1 MKYYKESKRK
11 KYPTNNKKLEGK
23 LDWSHLAQELS
34 LKHVTE
40 EKIKKR
46 V

>member
-1 MKYYKESKRK
+1 M
-11 KYPTNNKKLEGK
+11 LEGK
-23 LDWSHLAQELS
+23 LDWSHLAQELP

-40 EKIKKR
+40 EKTKKR

>member
-11 KYPTNNKKLEGK
+11 EHPTNKRKLEGK
-23 LDWSHLAQELS
+23 LDWSHLAHELP

-40 EKIKKR
+40 EKIQKR
-46 V
+46 I